1 MLDSGAI
8 GKTRVT
14 RKRVTALAFA
24 DSNAAMAQL
33 TRYTDDLKRL
43 FREKEAALQQIEKAH
58 FNSLILLSRAAEY
71 RDDDTGVHMER
82 VGALSALLAEL
93 AGRGSEEVRLIRL
106 AAPMHDIG
114 KIAIPDNVLKKPGGF
129 TVEERR
135 IMNSHTHYGAEIL
148 GQSEIPLF
156 KLAAAVAL
164 THHECWD
171 GSGYPRQLRGSEI
184 PWCGR
189 VVSIIDFFDALTMR
203 RVYRPA
209 FSDETTLQMMLTE
222 RGKKFDPDMLD
233 LFVRHLGQFIQL
245 RDDIN
250 AAEPEHAALLCPD
263 AAQQACDLR
272 L

>member
-1 MLDSGAI
+1 M
-8 GKTRVT
+8 RVT
-14 RKRVTALAFA
+14 HNHVTALAFA

-43 FREKEAALQQIEKAH
+43 FREKEAALQQIEQAH

-93 AGRGSEEVRLIRL
+93 AGRSSDEVRLIRL

-129 TVEERR
+129 TIEERR
-135 IMNSHTHYGAEIL
+135 IMNNHTHYGAEIL

-171 GSGYPRQLRGSEI
+171 GSGYPRQLCGTEI

-189 VVSIIDFFDALTMR
+189 VVSIIDFFDALTMQ

-209 FSDETTLQMMLTE
+209 FSDETTLQMMLAE

-233 LFVRHLGQFIQL
+233 LFVSHLDRFIHL

-250 AAEPEHAALLCPD
+250 AAEREHAALLRPD
-263 AAQQACDLR
+263 AAQLACDLG